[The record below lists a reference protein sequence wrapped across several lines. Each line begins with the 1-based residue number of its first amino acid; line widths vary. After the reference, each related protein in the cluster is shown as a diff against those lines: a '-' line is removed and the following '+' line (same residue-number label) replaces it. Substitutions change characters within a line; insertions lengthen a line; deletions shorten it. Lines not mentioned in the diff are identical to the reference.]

1 MLGLYESEALLAY
14 RMSEFAR
21 ELEHSRLLAEALGAR
36 KTHGEGDAWGRL
48 LVWVGGRLVAT
59 GRYLQL
65 RGGLPLAPTTPSA
78 IAMHTLLITCLPD
91 PRILPG
97 TNSTA
102 LHLNAPAGGAESEQL
117 GVRRSAA

>member
-14 RMSEFAR
+14 RMSELAR
-21 ELEHSRLLAEALGAR
+21 ELEHSRLVAEALGAR

-48 LVWVGGRLVAT
+48 LIWLGGTLMAT

-65 RGGLPLAPTTPSA
+65 RGGLPLVPATPSA

-102 LHLNAPAGGAESEQL
+102 LHLNAPAGRAEGERP
-117 GVRRSAA
+117 GV